1 MGDDSCYVQGEV
13 DVDSQQTQKQIN
25 EILVQFSNSKER
37 KKIQEE
43 MFGISDRNS
52 EPLLQSPSLN
62 ILSQASQLKR
72 DSEKMGSKKR
82 KKKKGSSIL
91 DDREPKR

>member
-1 MGDDSCYVQGEV
+1 VQGEV
-13 DVDSQQTQKQIN
+13 GVDSQQTQKQIN

-72 DSEKMGSKKR
+72 DSEKLISKKR
-82 KKKKGSSIL
+82 KKKKGSLL
-91 DDREPKR
+91 DDRELKR